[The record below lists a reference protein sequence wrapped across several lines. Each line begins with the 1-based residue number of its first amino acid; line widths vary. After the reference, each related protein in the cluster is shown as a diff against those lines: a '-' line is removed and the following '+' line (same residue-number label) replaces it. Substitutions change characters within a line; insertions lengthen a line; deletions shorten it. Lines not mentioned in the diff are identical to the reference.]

1 MWHRF
6 PACVLSHRA
15 MFSNSR
21 HFDHSGASRP
31 FQGVAERQQIVARH
45 EVPWTGVWT
54 FIEGH
59 VGEFSPHRPYGQSVA
74 RSGLK
79 SVAQGSPWVVLP
91 TRISPEGATRYG
103 DNWLGTFEPDRVRVF
118 SPFSISNPE
127 DRVFFMERT
136 FMCLVRAK
144 RLFLTNPG

>member
-1 MWHRF
+1 
-6 PACVLSHRA
+6 
-15 MFSNSR
+15 MFSGLRRSR
-21 HFDHSGASRP
+21 IGKDAQCFAIPSNRSA
-31 FQGVAERQQIVARH
+31 
-45 EVPWTGVWT
+45 
-54 FIEGH
+54 
-59 VGEFSPHRPYGQSVA
+59 GEFSPHRQYGQSVA

-79 SVAQGSPWVVLP
+79 SVAQGSPWVALP

-103 DNWLGTFEPDRVRVF
+103 DNWLGTFEPDRVRVS

-144 RLFLTNPG
+144 PLFSTNQGKPWDTLSRPLRATDWKCPNSKPSVSTQGKFTR